1 MSSFLIPANE
11 TPDQAQKRKKMAVAQ
26 ALMSQPQDIG
36 SGIQALGNAIMYQ
49 QQQQNAAF
57 PAAPGGAKPSFMTA
71 MKNMFT
77 GRNNGGLY

>member
-1 MSSFLIPANE
+1 MNSFLIPANE
-11 TPDQAQKRKKMAVAQ
+11 FPDQAEKRKKMAVAQ

-36 SGIQALGNAIMYQ
+36 SGIQALGNAFLQ
-49 QQQQNAAF
+49 QQPQQNAAF
-57 PAAPGGAKPSFMTA
+57 PAAPGGTKPSFMAA

>member
-1 MSSFLIPANE
+1 MQSFLIPANE
-11 TPDQAQKRKKMAVAQ
+11 TPEQAAQRKKIAVAQ
-26 ALMSQPQDIG
+26 ALTSPPQDVG
-36 SGIQALGNAIMYQ
+36 SGIQAIGNAIMQ
-49 QQQQNAAF
+49 HQQQQNAAF